1 MKKHFLLIIILLF
14 AGNLF
19 AQETI
24 KQKNRLTAS
33 VTEDY
38 NVLKTDK
45 QTKEGRYTAIYNR
58 KTALAFG
65 NYTNNK
71 KNGLWRFFETGG
83 KLIQIFDYSQNK
95 ILYEEPID
103 SLNQTK
109 IIYDFDTKFKDTDRV
124 TKPIKLGGRC
134 YGYIPYLKFYVLPPD
149 LYDINP
155 LQAVAILEVLV
166 SPGGRLADFKVHI
179 TYQGDEWITSF
190 SPELIDEENKIFIPA
205 TLNHEPVICRI
216 FVRCS
221 ISDDGR
227 LDIGY

>member
-71 KNGLWRFFETGG
+71 KTGLWRFFETGG

>member
-1 MKKHFLLIIILLF
+1 VKKHFLLIIILLF

-71 KNGLWRFFETGG
+71 KTGLWRFFETGG

>member
-71 KNGLWRFFETGG
+71 KTGLWRFFETGG

-216 FVRCS
+216 FVKCS